1 MSIADSTGLRI
12 LDHYLAVEAN
22 YLRFA
27 DKLLNGLFFP
37 NEVRV
42 AEERSPLTNLFD
54 DLSSA
59 ELQYFDQAA
68 IPIDNRSDM
77 LDRAERG
84 EALSVRESL
93 FLLQMSLRNWTS
105 VTLAGHDGTYITV
118 GDDYYFLVGLP
129 QSVDIGQF
137 LPSAGLYA
145 YPSAASPFD

>member
-1 MSIADSTGLRI
+1 MSSADSTGLRI
-12 LDHYLAVEAN
+12 PDSYLAIEAN

-27 DKLLNGLFFP
+27 ANLLSGLFFP
-37 NEVRV
+37 DEVRV
-42 AEERSPLTNLFD
+42 AEKRSPLTNLFD

-68 IPIDNRSDM
+68 IPIENKYEM
-77 LDRAERG
+77 LDRAESG
-84 EALSVRESL
+84 EALSVEESL

-105 VTLAGHDGTYITV
+105 VTLAGRDGTYIAV

-129 QSVDIGQF
+129 ESVDIGQF